1 LINSFNSKAVLKI
14 IGIPTRVIDYWD
26 RTNFIKPSIHEASGY
41 GSVRLYSFTD
51 LIQFKVAKFL
61 RDQGLSLQK
70 IRKSLNYL
78 RKHLPEIE
86 KPLAQLRFL
95 TDGDTIFVLTNRD
108 KEIID
113 TLKKGQYILA
123 IAIERLINE
132 LRGKTSKM
140 ATEKIYMVNVAKK
153 RFKVILH
160 PDLEDGGYWV
170 ECPELPGCSS
180 QGDSVE
186 EALDMIKDAIKGH
199 LEVEEELKK
208 EAGLQNL
215 SPFHKDIEGFNWE
228 RSKGGNAE
236 GVD

>member
-1 LINSFNSKAVLKI
+1 LNNSFNSKTVSKI
-14 IGIPTRVIDYWD
+14 LGIPIRVIDYWD
-26 RTNFIKPSIHEASGY
+26 RTNFIKPTIHEASGY
-41 GSVRLYSFTD
+41 GSMRLYSFAD

-78 RKHLPEIE
+78 RKHLPQIE

-95 TDGDTIFVLTNRD
+95 TDGETIFVLTNKDR
-108 KEIID
+108 EIID
-113 TLKKGQYILA
+113 TLKKGQYVFA
-123 IAIERLINE
+123 IAIGELINE
-132 LRGKTSKM
+132 LKGKTSKM
-140 ATEKIYMVNVAKK
+140 TVDRVYTVNVSKG

-186 EALDMIKDAIKGH
+186 EALDMISDAIKGH
-199 LEVEEELKK
+199 LEVQEELKK
-208 EAGLQNL
+208 EAAQ
-215 SPFHKDIEGFNWE
+215 K
-228 RSKGGNAE
+228 RRAA
-236 GVD
+236 

>member
-1 LINSFNSKAVLKI
+1 MTNSFSSKTVSRI

-26 RTNFIKPSIHEASGY
+26 RTNFIKPSISEASGY

-51 LIQFKVAKFL
+51 LIQFKVATFL
-61 RDQGLSLQK
+61 RDRGLSLQK
-70 IRKSLNYL
+70 MRKSLNYL
-78 RKHLPEIE
+78 RKHLPEVE

-95 TDGDTIFVLTNRD
+95 TDGETIFVLTNKD

-113 TLKKGQYILA
+113 TLKKGQYVLA
-123 IAIERLINE
+123 IAIEELIND
-132 LRGKTSKM
+132 LRGKTSKIAM
-140 ATEKIYMVNVAKK
+140 ERTYMVKVFK
-153 RFKVILH
+153 REFKVILH

-199 LEVEEELKK
+199 HEVEEELKK
-208 EAGLQNL
+208 EKSLKRKA
-215 SPFHKDIEGFNWE
+215 
-228 RSKGGNAE
+228 A
-236 GVD
+236 

>member
-1 LINSFNSKAVLKI
+1 MSNSFNSKMVSKI
-14 IGIPTRVIDYWD
+14 IGTPLRVIDYWD
-26 RTNFIKPSIHEASGY
+26 RTNFIKPSVNEASGY

-70 IRKSLNYL
+70 IRRSLNYL

-95 TDGDTIFVLTNRD
+95 TDGETIFVLTNKNR
-108 KEIID
+108 EIID
-113 TLKKGQYILA
+113 TLKKGQCVFA
-123 IAIERLINE
+123 IAIEELIND
-132 LRGKTSKM
+132 LKGKTSKM
-140 ATEKIYMVNVAKK
+140 TMDRVYMVNVSKR

-160 PDLEDGGYWV
+160 TDLKDSGYWV

-186 EALDMIKDAIKGH
+186 EALDMIRDAIKGH
-199 LEVEEELKK
+199 LEVEERLGREVHRKK
-208 EAGLQNL
+208 RVA
-215 SPFHKDIEGFNWE
+215 
-228 RSKGGNAE
+228 
-236 GVD
+236 

>member
-1 LINSFNSKAVLKI
+1 MVTKI
-14 IGIPTRVIDYWD
+14 IGIPLRVIDYWD
-26 RTNFIKPSIHEASGY
+26 RTNFIKPSVNEASGY
-41 GSVRLYSFTD
+41 GSMRLYSFTD

-70 IRKSLNYL
+70 IRKSLNFL

-95 TDGDTIFVLTNRD
+95 TDGETIFVLTNKNR
-108 KEIID
+108 EIID
-113 TLKKGQYILA
+113 TLKKGQCVFT
-123 IAIERLINE
+123 IAIEELIND
-132 LRGKTSKM
+132 LKGKTSKM
-140 ATEKIYMVNVAKK
+140 TMDRVYMVNVSKR

-170 ECPELPGCSS
+170 ECPELHGCSS

-186 EALDMIKDAIKGH
+186 EALDMIKDAIRGH

-208 EAGLQNL
+208 EAPQ
-215 SPFHKDIEGFNWE
+215 K
-228 RSKGGNAE
+228 KKAA
-236 GVD
+236 

>member
-1 LINSFNSKAVLKI
+1 LINSFNSKTVSKI
-14 IGIPTRVIDYWD
+14 IGIPMRVIDYWD
-26 RTNFIKPSIHEASGY
+26 RTAFIKPSISEASGY

-51 LIQFKVAKFL
+51 LIQFRVAKFL

-70 IRKSLNYL
+70 IRKSLNFL
-78 RKHLPEIE
+78 RKHLPEVE
-86 KPLAQLRFL
+86 QPLVELRFL
-95 TDGDTIFVLTNRD
+95 TDGEAIFVLTNKD

-113 TLKKGQYILA
+113 TLKKGQYVLA
-123 IAIERLINE
+123 IAIEKLINE
-132 LRGKTSKM
+132 LKGRTSKM
-140 ATEKIYMVNVAKK
+140 ATDRTYLVNVAKR

-208 EAGLQNL
+208 EAG
-215 SPFHKDIEGFNWE
+215 PK
-228 RSKGGNAE
+228 RKVA
-236 GVD
+236 

>member
-1 LINSFNSKAVLKI
+1 MANSFNSKAVSRI
-14 IGIPTRVIDYWD
+14 IGIPPRVIDYWD
-26 RTNFIKPSIHEASGY
+26 RTNFIKPSISEASGY

-61 RDQGLSLQK
+61 RDRGLSLQK

-78 RKHLPEIE
+78 RKHLPEVE

-95 TDGDTIFVLTNRD
+95 TDGETIFVLTNRD

-113 TLKKGQYILA
+113 TLKKGQYVLA
-123 IAIERLINE
+123 IAIEELIND
-132 LRGKTSKM
+132 LRGKTSKI
-140 ATEKIYMVNVAKK
+140 ARERAYMVKVFK
-153 RFKVILH
+153 REFKVILH

-170 ECPELPGCSS
+170 ECPDLPGCSS

-199 LEVEEELKK
+199 LEVEEDLKK
-208 EAGLQNL
+208 EKSIKRKA
-215 SPFHKDIEGFNWE
+215 
-228 RSKGGNAE
+228 A
-236 GVD
+236 

>member
-1 LINSFNSKAVLKI
+1 VIILIDSFNSKTVSKI

-26 RTNFIKPSIHEASGY
+26 RTNLIKPSISEASGC

-61 RDQGLSLQK
+61 RDRGISLQK

-78 RKHLPEIE
+78 RKHLPEVE

-95 TDGDTIFVLTNRD
+95 TDGESIFILTNKDR
-108 KEIID
+108 EIID
-113 TLKKGQYILA
+113 TLKKGQYIFA
-123 IAIERLINE
+123 IAIEPLVKE
-132 LRGKTSKM
+132 LVGKTSQM
-140 ATEKIYMVNVAKK
+140 ATERTYTVTVSK
-153 RFKVILH
+153 RKFRVVLH

-199 LEVEEELKK
+199 LEVQEELEK
-208 EAGLQNL
+208 E
-215 SPFHKDIEGFNWE
+215 E
-228 RSKGGNAE
+228 RSRRKVA
-236 GVD
+236 

>member
-1 LINSFNSKAVLKI
+1 M
-14 IGIPTRVIDYWD
+14 RVIDYWD
-26 RTNFIKPSIHEASGY
+26 RTAFIKPSISEASGY

-51 LIQFKVAKFL
+51 LIQFRVAKFL

-70 IRKSLNYL
+70 IRKSLNFL
-78 RKHLPEIE
+78 RKHLPEVE
-86 KPLAQLRFL
+86 QPLVELRFL
-95 TDGDTIFVLTNRD
+95 TDGEAIFVLTNKD

-113 TLKKGQYILA
+113 TLKKGQYVLA
-123 IAIERLINE
+123 IAIEKLINE
-132 LRGKTSKM
+132 LKGRTSKM
-140 ATEKIYMVNVAKK
+140 ATDRTYRVNVAKR

-208 EAGLQNL
+208 EAG
-215 SPFHKDIEGFNWE
+215 PK
-228 RSKGGNAE
+228 RKVA
-236 GVD
+236 

>member
-1 LINSFNSKAVLKI
+1 MTDSFNSKTVSKI
-14 IGIPTRVIDYWD
+14 LGIPLRVVDYWD
-26 RTNFIKPSIHEASGY
+26 RTNFIKPSVHEASGY
-41 GSVRLYSFTD
+41 GSMRIYSFTD

-78 RKHLPEIE
+78 RKHLPEVE
-86 KPLAQLRFL
+86 NPLTQLRFL
-95 TDGDTIFVLTNRD
+95 TDGETIFVLTNKDR
-108 KEIID
+108 EIID
-113 TLKKGQYILA
+113 TLKKGQYVFA
-123 IAIERLINE
+123 IAIGELIND
-132 LRGKTSKM
+132 LKGKTSKM
-140 ATEKIYMVNVAKK
+140 ITDRAYTVNISKR

-199 LEVEEELKK
+199 LEVQEELKK
-208 EAGLQNL
+208 EATQ
-215 SPFHKDIEGFNWE
+215 K
-228 RSKGGNAE
+228 RRAA
-236 GVD
+236 

>member
-1 LINSFNSKAVLKI
+1 MVSKI
-14 IGIPTRVIDYWD
+14 IGIPLRVIDYWD

-41 GSVRLYSFTD
+41 GSMRLYSFTD
-51 LIQFKVAKFL
+51 LIQFRVAKFL

-70 IRKSLNYL
+70 IRKSLHFL

-86 KPLAQLRFL
+86 KPLVQLRFL
-95 TDGDTIFVLTNRD
+95 TDGQSIFVLTNKD
-108 KEIID
+108 KKIID
-113 TLKKGQYILA
+113 TLKKGQYVLA
-123 IAIERLINE
+123 IAIEELVNE
-132 LRGKTSKM
+132 LKGKTSEMKM
-140 ATEKIYMVNVAKK
+140 DRAYTVSVSRR

-199 LEVEEELKK
+199 LELEEELKK
-208 EAGLQNL
+208 EA
-215 SPFHKDIEGFNWE
+215 
-228 RSKGGNAE
+228 SKKRKAA
-236 GVD
+236 

>member
-1 LINSFNSKAVLKI
+1 M
-14 IGIPTRVIDYWD
+14 RVIDYWD
-26 RTNFIKPSIHEASGY
+26 RTAFIKPSISEASGY

-51 LIQFKVAKFL
+51 LIQFRVAKFL

-70 IRKSLNYL
+70 IRKSLNFL
-78 RKHLPEIE
+78 RKHLPEVE
-86 KPLAQLRFL
+86 QPLVELRFL
-95 TDGDTIFVLTNRD
+95 TDGEAIFVLTNKD

-113 TLKKGQYILA
+113 TLKKGQYVLA
-123 IAIERLINE
+123 IAIEKLINE
-132 LRGKTSKM
+132 LKGRTSKM
-140 ATEKIYMVNVAKK
+140 ATDRTYLVNVAKR

-170 ECPELPGCSS
+170 ECPELPGSSS

-208 EAGLQNL
+208 EAG
-215 SPFHKDIEGFNWE
+215 PK
-228 RSKGGNAE
+228 RKVA
-236 GVD
+236 

>member
-1 LINSFNSKAVLKI
+1 MNNSFNSRMVSKI
-14 IGIPTRVIDYWD
+14 IGTPIRVIDYWD

-41 GSVRLYSFTD
+41 GSMRLYSFTD

-95 TDGDTIFVLTNRD
+95 TDGETIFVLTNKDR
-108 KEIID
+108 EMID
-113 TLKKGQYILA
+113 TLKKGQYVFA
-123 IAIERLINE
+123 IAIGELIND
-132 LRGKTSKM
+132 LKGKMSEM
-140 ATEKIYMVNVAKK
+140 IVDRVYMVNVSKR

-170 ECPELPGCSS
+170 ECLELPGCSS

-186 EALDMIKDAIKGH
+186 EALDMIRDAIKGH
-199 LEVEEELKK
+199 LQVKEEL
-208 EAGLQNL
+208 
-215 SPFHKDIEGFNWE
+215 E
-228 RSKGGNAE
+228 REVHRKRRVA
-236 GVD
+236 

>member
-1 LINSFNSKAVLKI
+1 LSNSFNSKMVSKI
-14 IGIPTRVIDYWD
+14 IGIPLRVIDYWD
-26 RTNFIKPSIHEASGY
+26 RTNFVKPSINEASGY
-41 GSVRLYSFTD
+41 GSMRLYSFTD

-78 RKHLPEIE
+78 RKHLPAIE

-95 TDGDTIFVLTNRD
+95 TDGETIFVLTNKNR
-108 KEIID
+108 EIID
-113 TLKKGQYILA
+113 TLKKGQCVFA
-123 IAIERLINE
+123 IAIEELIND
-132 LRGKTSKM
+132 LKGKTSKM
-140 ATEKIYMVNVAKK
+140 AMDRVYMVNVIKR
-153 RFKVILH
+153 RFKVVLH
-160 PDLEDGGYWV
+160 PDLENGGYWI

-208 EAGLQNL
+208 D
-215 SPFHKDIEGFNWE
+215 SPQK
-228 RSKGGNAE
+228 RKAA
-236 GVD
+236 

>member
-1 LINSFNSKAVLKI
+1 MSNSFNSKMVSKI
-14 IGIPTRVIDYWD
+14 IGIPFRVIDYWD
-26 RTNFIKPSIHEASGY
+26 RTNFIKPSVHEASGY
-41 GSVRLYSFTD
+41 GSMRLYSFTD

-95 TDGDTIFVLTNRD
+95 TDGETIFVLTNKNR
-108 KEIID
+108 EIID
-113 TLKKGQYILA
+113 TLKKGQYVLS
-123 IAIERLINE
+123 IAIGELINE
-132 LRGKTSKM
+132 LKGETSKM
-140 ATEKIYMVNVAKK
+140 TMDREYMVNVLK
-153 RFKVILH
+153 RSFKVILH

-186 EALDMIKDAIKGH
+186 EALDMIRDAIKGH

-208 EAGLQNL
+208 EASQ
-215 SPFHKDIEGFNWE
+215 K
-228 RSKGGNAE
+228 RRAA
-236 GVD
+236 